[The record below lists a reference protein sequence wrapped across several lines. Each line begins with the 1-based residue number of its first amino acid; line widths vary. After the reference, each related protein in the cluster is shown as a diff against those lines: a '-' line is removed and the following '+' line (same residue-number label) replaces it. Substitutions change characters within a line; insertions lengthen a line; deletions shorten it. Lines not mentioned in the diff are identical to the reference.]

1 MIILVGYATV
11 EGQTRKIAEAVAA
24 TVEEAGHTALLFDI
38 ASGGEYA
45 IGIRRCHPLCAG
57 ACGALSCSL
66 PRIVRQEAR
75 GLNSVPSAFVSVSM
89 LIRSEFEEERRRRRS
104 FRTPAPE
111 SGWTPGTI
119 HHAAGALRYTEYD
132 FFKRWIIRRM
142 AEHENAPTD
151 VTRDHEFTD
160 WTALSGFVRGLPRLD
175 QGLTQRARRLERQR
189 LSRSRRRHSC

>member
-24 TVEEAGHTALLFDI
+24 TVEEAGHQALLFDI
-38 ASGGEYA
+38 SSGSEYA
-45 IGIRRCHPLCAG
+45 IGHPEAAILCAPVH
-57 ACGALSCSL
+57 AAHY
-66 PRIVRQEAR
+66 PAAFRAFVRQEASW
-75 GLNSVPSAFVSVSM
+75 LNGVPSAFVSVSM
-89 LIRSEFEEERRRRRS
+89 LIRSEFEEEREEAMQFPDNLLR
-104 FRTPAPE
+104 E

-160 WTALSGFVRGLPRLD
+160 WTALSGFVKAFLAS
-175 QGLTQRARRLERQR
+175 TKA
-189 LSRSRRRHSC
+189 